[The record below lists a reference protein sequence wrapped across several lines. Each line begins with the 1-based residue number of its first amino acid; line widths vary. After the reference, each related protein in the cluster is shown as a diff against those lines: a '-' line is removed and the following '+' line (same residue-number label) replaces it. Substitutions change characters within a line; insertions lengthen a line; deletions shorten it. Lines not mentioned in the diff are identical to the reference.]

1 MISIPIMTRKILLP
15 TIAGWNILW
24 MKTSLKDKNRCR
36 ALRAVQSHLLL
47 FDFLFITLCFP
58 RCIKQVWRGL
68 LDAQA
73 NIRQCQ
79 AVQRFKKL
87 EMKLIRLKKSWESN
101 SKTCITLNLQ
111 YWETVFK
118 VFEICLGETRATDPI
133 IQQNFTQ
140 FVTSPSA
147 SAKQI
152 TPSKIQTTN
161 MQLYIFFSIN
171 LT

>member
-1 MISIPIMTRKILLP
+1 MKYYSLNEVQTKI
-15 TIAGWNILW
+15 
-24 MKTSLKDKNRCR
+24 KDKNKCR
-36 ALRAVQSHLLL
+36 ALRAAPSLLFL

-73 NIRQCQ
+73 NICQCQ

-133 IQQNFTQ
+133 ILQKFSQ

-152 TPSKIQTTN
+152 TPSKQQIST
-161 MQLYIFFSIN
+161 FSSLLRYLN
-171 LT
+171 SPLTLTPKSLEFV